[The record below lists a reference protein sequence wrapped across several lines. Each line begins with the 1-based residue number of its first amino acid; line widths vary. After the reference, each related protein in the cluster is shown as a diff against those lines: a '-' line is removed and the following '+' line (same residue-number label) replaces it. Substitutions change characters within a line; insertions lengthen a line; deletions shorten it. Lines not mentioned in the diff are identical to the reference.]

1 MRFLSNVNM
10 YVCICSAQT
19 VDRDHPWIVLR
30 KAWIGDIHALTRQ
43 TLDRLR
49 KAWIMLAQSV
59 DVGQTVDRF
68 STSIVYSIKARH
80 MIRRRLHDAE
90 TKLRHMESKAV

>member
-1 MRFLSNVNM
+1 M
-10 YVCICSAQT
+10 YLCICSAQT

-68 STSIVYSIKARH
+68 SIIIVYSIKARH